1 MSLTWDDARPSQVE
15 VGIPILDRYGI
26 KGTFYVLPR
35 NMKGRVSKWRKAAAN
50 GHEIGNHSL
59 NHPCTGNFDWQT
71 PDTMLENY
79 TLARMKG
86 ELLRANR
93 LLHSSLGVWP
103 TSYAYCCGQNFVGRG
118 IHLKSYVPLVA
129 KLFVVGQAGFS
140 EAYAN
145 PMRCDIAQVPS
156 IKFDNKTFDEILAT
170 LESAIADRC
179 WLILMGHEVG
189 DLRAKQTTSASV
201 LNRLCSYLKRF
212 PEIWVD
218 TVTQVGRY
226 VAANVRHPLTRR
238 PVG

>member
-1 MSLTWDDARPSQVE
+1 
-15 VGIPILDRYGI
+15 
-26 KGTFYVLPR
+26 
-35 NMKGRVSKWRKAAAN
+35 MKGRVAKWRRAAAN

-79 TLARMKG
+79 TLGRMEG

-118 IHLKSYVPLVA
+118 TRLRSYVPLVA

-140 EAYAN
+140 ETYAN
-145 PMRCDIAQVPS
+145 PRRCDCAQVPS
-156 IKFDNKTFDEILAT
+156 IKFDNKKFGEILAT
-170 LESAIADRC
+170 LESAVADGS

-189 DLRAKQTTSASV
+189 DIRAAQTTSAGV
-201 LNRLCSYLKRF
+201 LQKLCSHLKGR
-212 PEIWVD
+212 PDIWVD
-218 TVTQVGRY
+218 TVTAVGSY
-226 VAANVRHPLTRR
+226 VAANVKHPVVRD
-238 PVG
+238 PAG